1 MHEFR
6 IRSAVNIAPKLAL
19 ILVKKFCI
27 KKLFPK
33 DDRLISDCAVPI
45 KRFVTMQGTHVH
57 HKNRSKNNETVQDE
71 RCTQDNCVGCIIY
84 EHAMY
89 DKGTQQNCV
98 WVASGIRLSLLLLL
112 FLVAEA
118 VLATVAS

>member
-1 MHEFR
+1 
-6 IRSAVNIAPKLAL
+6 
-19 ILVKKFCI
+19 
-27 KKLFPK
+27 
-33 DDRLISDCAVPI
+33 
-45 KRFVTMQGTHVH
+45 MQGTHVH
-57 HKNRSKNNETVQDE
+57 HKNHSKNNETIQDE

-98 WVASGIRLSLLLLL
+98 RVASGIRLSL

-118 VLATVAS
+118 VLATVASSLGGHFYCYRKIIVCSFSDRSACTPPC